1 MVCQPKKLTTPTTTD
16 NSLSPSIKWY
26 EIEWY
31 LCLIFKGS

>member
-1 MVCQPKKLTTPTTTD
+1 MVCQPKKLTTPITTD

-26 EIEWY
+26 ENVN